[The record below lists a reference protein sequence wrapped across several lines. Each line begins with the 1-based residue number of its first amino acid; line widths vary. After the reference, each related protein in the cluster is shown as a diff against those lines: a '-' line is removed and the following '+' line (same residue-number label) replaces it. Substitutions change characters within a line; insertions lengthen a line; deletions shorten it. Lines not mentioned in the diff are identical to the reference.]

1 MISYTEYNMGSKCSC
16 FAVSST
22 DEAED
27 ALLGRGRGEEQQQQ
41 QQQQQQQRQSE
52 APRGPPP
59 PYQVS
64 LLQKCLLS

>member
-1 MISYTEYNMGSKCSC
+1 MGSKCSC

-27 ALLGRGRGEEQQQQ
+27 ALLGRGRGEEQEQQQ
-41 QQQQQQQRQSE
+41 QQQQGQSE
-52 APRGPPP
+52 TPRGPPP

-64 LLQKCLLS
+64 LLQKCLLHILGVQ

>member
-1 MISYTEYNMGSKCSC
+1 MGSKCSC

-27 ALLGRGRGEEQQQQ
+27 ALIGRGRGEEQQQQ
-41 QQQQQQQRQSE
+41 QQQVQPE
-52 APRGPPP
+52 TPRGPPP

-64 LLQKCLLS
+64 IVLHLIM